1 MMTPDTVCGLKKEIN
16 ADRQKL
22 LDLEEQMNP
31 LVNKIEEN
39 INQIESLNIN
49 LNKYSSL
56 DKQSIK
62 RNISTYKKVHNKID
76 NLSHSQNNITG
87 RIKDSVINVKSNNL
101 SYILW
106 LIIAI
111 VFLLFVYKKISLNK

>member
-1 MMTPDTVCGLKKEIN
+1 M
-16 ADRQKL
+16 
-22 LDLEEQMNP
+22 DLEEQMNP
-31 LVNKIEEN
+31 LVNKIEDN

-62 RNISTYKKVHNKID
+62 NNISTYKQVNNKIN

-87 RIKDSVINVKSNNL
+87 RIKDSVINVKSNNM

-111 VFLLFVYKKISLNK
+111 IFLLFVYKKISI